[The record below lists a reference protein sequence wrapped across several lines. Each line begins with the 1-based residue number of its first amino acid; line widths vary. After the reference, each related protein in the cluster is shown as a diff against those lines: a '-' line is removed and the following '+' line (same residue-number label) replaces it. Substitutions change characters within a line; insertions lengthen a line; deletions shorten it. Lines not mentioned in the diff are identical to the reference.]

1 MSDLISRQAVLDKL
15 KDFSD
20 MYTLNEEA
28 KVVLE
33 AFVKIVTEQPTA
45 YDVSKVVAEIKR
57 KYCKKCRNILGAV
70 GAEEY
75 CKEQKC
81 EIDELCDIVKRG
93 GVE

>member
-1 MSDLISRQAVLDKL
+1 MGRLVDIDEVIRIAKDTFPKEDVRKIAWVLCH
-15 KDFSD
+15 
-20 MYTLNEEA
+20 T
-28 KVVLE
+28 
-33 AFVKIVTEQPTA
+33 PTA

-81 EIDELCDIVKRG
+81 EIDELCDIVRKG